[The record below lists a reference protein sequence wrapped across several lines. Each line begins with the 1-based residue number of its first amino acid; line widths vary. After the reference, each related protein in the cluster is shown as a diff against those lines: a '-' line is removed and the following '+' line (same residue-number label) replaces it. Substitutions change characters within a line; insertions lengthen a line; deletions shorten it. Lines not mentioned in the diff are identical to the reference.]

1 MDQDHELWRTLRCAG
16 KAQDRTTTSVDT
28 LMLKYRPI
36 APKPTTTS
44 QPLVGH
50 TSTMRR
56 TKRKYVRVSKNNKA
70 TCRSKNSVSV
80 RSNSTDLENG
90 RKGEEDLV
98 TLQLLPERS
107 TPLCLDH
114 HNNNLDPT
122 VKTIIVGDTTDT
134 WLLSKG
140 REDTVHRVPVE
151 TWVTVE
157 SVTCGSVSHAVRCTD
172 EEIAQA
178 LDKDTCPG
186 FVSDGSN
193 HVLMVNEAYRRIVT
207 GGDNDGGV
215 ERGEV
220 IVWLVVDQTATFC
233 DYRNFTCKVRLEYTW
248 KETKYIKTVPCDV
261 WKMEFG
267 GFAWR
272 LDTSAALT
280 LWL

>member
-1 MDQDHELWRTLRCAG
+1 MNQDHELWRTLRCASD
-16 KAQDRTTTSVDT
+16 KAQVKSSVDT

-36 APKPTTTS
+36 APKPTTTG
-44 QPLVGH
+44 QPLIVGD
-50 TSTMRR
+50 TSKRR
-56 TKRKYVRVSKNNKA
+56 TKRKYVRVSNNNKA
-70 TCRSKNSVSV
+70 TCRSKNGV
-80 RSNSTDLENG
+80 RSTSTDPENV
-90 RKGEEDLV
+90 REDLV

-107 TPLCLDH
+107 TSSLRLD

-122 VKTIIVGDTTDT
+122 VETIIGDETCKTATWLKFHVGDDV
-134 WLLSKG
+134 
-140 REDTVHRVPVE
+140 VHPAPVE

-157 SVTCGSVSHAVRCTD
+157 SVNGGSVSHALGCTD
-172 EEIAQA
+172 EEIVDA

-193 HVLMVNEAYRRIVT
+193 RVVMVNEAYRRTVT
-207 GGDNDGGV
+207 GDGGF
-215 ERGEV
+215 EKEPSWLLPEV
-220 IVWLVVDQTATFC
+220 IVWLVVDQTTTFC
-233 DYRNFTCKVRLEYTW
+233 EYRTFTCKVRLEYTW
-248 KETKYIKTVPCDV
+248 RETRYVKTVPCDV

>member
-16 KAQDRTTTSVDT
+16 KAQDKTSVDT

-36 APKPTTTS
+36 APKPTTTG
-44 QPLVGH
+44 QPLVGD
-50 TSTMRR
+50 TSSTRR

-70 TCRSKNSVSV
+70 TCRSKTNGF
-80 RSNSTDLENG
+80 RSSSTDPENG
-90 RKGEEDLV
+90 REDIV

-107 TPLCLDH
+107 TPLSLDH
-114 HNNNLDPT
+114 NNLDPT
-122 VKTIIVGDTTDT
+122 VETINGDETCNTDT
-134 WLLSKG
+134 WLKFNGGDDALQQ
-140 REDTVHRVPVE
+140 VPVE

-157 SVTCGSVSHAVRCTD
+157 SVNSGLVSHAVGLTD
-172 EEIAQA
+172 EELTYA

-186 FVSDGSN
+186 FISDGSN
-193 HVLMVNEAYRRIVT
+193 RVVMVNEAYRRIVT
-207 GGDNDGGV
+207 GDGGFG
-215 ERGEV
+215 REV

-233 DYRNFTCKVRLEYTW
+233 DYRTFTCKVRMEYTW
-248 KETKYIKTVPCDV
+248 RETKYTKTLPCDV

-272 LDTSAALT
+272 LDTTAALT

>member
-16 KAQDRTTTSVDT
+16 KAQDKTSSVNT

-36 APKPTTTS
+36 APKPTTTG
-44 QPLVGH
+44 QPFVGD

-70 TCRSKNSVSV
+70 TCRSKINGF
-80 RSNSTDLENG
+80 RSSSTDPEIG
-90 RKGEEDLV
+90 REDIV

-107 TPLCLDH
+107 TPLSLD

-122 VKTIIVGDTTDT
+122 VETMVGDEITETDT
-134 WLLSKG
+134 WLKFNGGDDVLQ
-140 REDTVHRVPVE
+140 RVPVE

-157 SVTCGSVSHAVRCTD
+157 SLNGGSVSHAVGLTD
-172 EEIAQA
+172 EEITDV
-178 LDKDTCPG
+178 LHKDTCPG
-186 FVSDGSN
+186 FISDGSN
-193 HVLMVNEAYRRIVT
+193 RVVMVNEAYRRIVT
-207 GGDNDGGV
+207 GDGGFG
-215 ERGEV
+215 REV
-220 IVWLVVDQTATFC
+220 IVWLVVDPTATFY
-233 DYRNFTCKVRLEYTW
+233 DYRTFTCKVRLEYTW
-248 KETKYIKTVPCDV
+248 RETKYTKTVPCDV